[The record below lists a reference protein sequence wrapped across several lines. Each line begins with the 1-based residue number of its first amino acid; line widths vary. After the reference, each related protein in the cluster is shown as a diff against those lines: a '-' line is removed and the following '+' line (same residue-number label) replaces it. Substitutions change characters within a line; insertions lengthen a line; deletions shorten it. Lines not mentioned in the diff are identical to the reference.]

1 MAFVTD
7 KFIFAHLPKTGG
19 KFVRYVLEEFGITG
33 KEVGNFHAAPM
44 AVTKAGVLQPVMITI
59 RHPVTWYQS
68 RWMHRI
74 KYGWSPSHPV
84 DWECASNDFNQF
96 VLNVIDYDPNGRF
109 TSLVQL
115 FRLRARPSTQIEY
128 ILKNETLTQELFVFL
143 NKLGYDIDKAHYFN
157 LPKVNTSGK
166 TGEQSSDIA
175 QYDPEV
181 LDKLIKHESWVIDT
195 YYNGISDPNALLDQL
210 AL

>member
-19 KFVRYVLEEFGITG
+19 KFVRYVFEEFGITG
-33 KEVGNFHAAPM
+33 KEVGNFHAAPI
-44 AVTKAGVLQPVMITI
+44 AVTKTGLSQPVMITI

-74 KYGWSPSHPV
+74 KYGWSPMHPV

-96 VLNVIDYDPNGRF
+96 VRNVIKYDPNGRL
-109 TSLVQL
+109 TSLIRL
-115 FRLRARPSTQIEY
+115 FNLRARPNVPVEY
-128 ILKNETLTQELFVFL
+128 VLKNETLSSDLFIFL
-143 NKLGYDIDKAHYFN
+143 NKLGYDIDKSHYFN
-157 LPKVNTSGK
+157 LPKVNTSGRK
-166 TGEQSSDIA
+166 GEQSGDVA
-175 QYDPEV
+175 VYEPHV
-181 LDKLIKHESWVIDT
+181 LEELIEHEAWVIDT
-195 YYNGISDPNALLDQL
+195 FYNGASDPNSLLDQL